1 MKRIIIDLDDTITVA
16 DSSKNYSEVEPR
28 NDVIA
33 KIKEYKALGFEIAIH
48 SSRNMKTHQNSVGK
62 ITAQTVPIITEWLEK
77 HEVPFDEIWI
87 GKPWCGEEGFYVDDK
102 SIRPK
107 EFLEKSYAEI
117 LEVINDR

>member
-16 DSSKNYSEVEPR
+16 DSNKHYSKVEPR
-28 NDVIA
+28 LDIID

-62 ITAQTVPIITEWLEK
+62 ITAQTVPIITEWLNE
-77 HEVPFDEIWI
+77 HNVPFDEIWI

-107 EFLEKSYAEI
+107 EFVEKTYEEI

>member
-16 DSSKNYSEVEPR
+16 DSSKHYSEVEPR
-28 NDVIA
+28 KEVIE
-33 KIKEYKALGFEIAIH
+33 KIREYKALGFEIAIH
-48 SSRNMKTHQNSVGK
+48 SSRNMQTHQNSVGK
-62 ITAQTVPIITEWLEK
+62 ITAQTVPIISEWLEK

-107 EFLEKSYAEI
+107 EFVEKTYEEI